1 MVDPTAFYES
11 AKGCDLDLFTGVPDS
26 LLKDFCLYLSQCA
39 APNEHVV
46 VANEGA
52 AIALASGHYLSSGGI
67 ALVYM
72 QNSGLGNA
80 VNPLLSLTCSNVYQ
94 IPLIM
99 LIGWRGETGTNDE
112 PQHLAQGRL
121 TLPLLE
127 TLGIPQRLLP
137 PDTTEAVECLEESVS
152 MARSLSAPVA
162 IVVRKDTFVGI
173 SDKAVISNGYEMSR
187 EKAISVIVE
196 NLDERDA
203 LVSTTGKISRELY
216 ECRELR
222 NGAGSEQDF
231 LAVGSMGHAS
241 QIALGVALVQPE
253 RRVYC
258 LDGDGAL
265 IMHMGSLAIIGSRA
279 PRNFVHVVLNN
290 GCHESVG
297 GQPTAGFDI
306 DIAQIAKA
314 CGYRTTIS
322 AKSLAELRTSLKSV
336 INEEGPCLLEV
347 RVSGESRKELGRP
360 EPRLLENRN
369 RFMKFLQ
376 Q

>member
-137 PDTTEAVECLEESVS
+137 RDTAGAVECLEESVS

-162 IVVRKDTFVGI
+162 IVVRKDTFVGT

-196 NLDERDA
+196 NLEERDA
-203 LVSTTGKISRELY
+203 LVSTTGKVSRELY
-216 ECRELR
+216 ECRRLR

-306 DIAQIAKA
+306 DVAQIAKA
-314 CGYRTTIS
+314 CGYRTTIL
-322 AKSLAELRTSLKSV
+322 ARSLAELRTSLKSV

-360 EPRLLENRN
+360 KPRLLENRN

>member
-1 MVDPTAFYES
+1 LVDPTIFYES

-137 PDTTEAVECLEESVS
+137 RDTAGAVECLEESVS

-162 IVVRKDTFVGI
+162 IVVRKDTFVGT

-196 NLDERDA
+196 NLEERDA
-203 LVSTTGKISRELY
+203 LVSTTGKVSRELY
-216 ECRELR
+216 ECRRLR

-231 LAVGSMGHAS
+231 LVVGSMGHAS
-241 QIALGVALVQPE
+241 QIALGVALAQPE

-306 DIAQIAKA
+306 DVAQIAKA
-314 CGYRTTIS
+314 CGYRTTIL
-322 AKSLAELRTSLKSV
+322 ARSLAELRTSLKSV

-360 EPRLLENRN
+360 KPTLLENRN

>member
-80 VNPLLSLTCSNVYQ
+80 VNPLLSLTCSNVYK

-137 PDTTEAVECLEESVS
+137 RDTAGAVECLEESVS

-162 IVVRKDTFVGI
+162 IVVRKDTFVGT

-196 NLDERDA
+196 NLEERDA
-203 LVSTTGKISRELY
+203 LVSTTGKVSRELY
-216 ECRELR
+216 ECRRLR

-314 CGYRTTIS
+314 CGYRTTIL
-322 AKSLAELRTSLKSV
+322 ARSLAELRTSLKSV

>member
-1 MVDPTAFYES
+1 MVDPTIFYES

-137 PDTTEAVECLEESVS
+137 RDTAGAVECLEESVS

-162 IVVRKDTFVGI
+162 IVVRKDTFVGT

-196 NLDERDA
+196 NLEERDA
-203 LVSTTGKISRELY
+203 LVSTTGKVSRELY
-216 ECRELR
+216 ECRRLR

-231 LAVGSMGHAS
+231 LVVGSMGHAS
-241 QIALGVALVQPE
+241 QIALGVALAQPE

-306 DIAQIAKA
+306 DVAQIAKA
-314 CGYRTTIS
+314 CGYRTTIL
-322 AKSLAELRTSLKSV
+322 ARSLAELRTSLKSV

-360 EPRLLENRN
+360 KPTLLENRN

>member
-80 VNPLLSLTCSNVYQ
+80 VNPLLSLTCSNVYK

-137 PDTTEAVECLEESVS
+137 RDTAGAVECLEESVS

-162 IVVRKDTFVGI
+162 IVVRKDTFVGT

-196 NLDERDA
+196 NLEERDA
-203 LVSTTGKISRELY
+203 LVSTTGKVSRELY
-216 ECRELR
+216 ECRRLR

-306 DIAQIAKA
+306 DVAQIAKA
-314 CGYRTTIS
+314 CGYRTTIL
-322 AKSLAELRTSLKSV
+322 ARSLAELRTSLKSV

>member
-1 MVDPTAFYES
+1 MVDPTTFYES

-137 PDTTEAVECLEESVS
+137 RDTAGAVECLEESVS

-162 IVVRKDTFVGI
+162 IVVRKDTFVGT

-196 NLDERDA
+196 NLEERDA
-203 LVSTTGKISRELY
+203 LVSTTGKVSRELY
-216 ECRELR
+216 ECRRLR

-231 LAVGSMGHAS
+231 LVVGSMGHAS

-306 DIAQIAKA
+306 DVAQIAKA
-314 CGYRTTIS
+314 CGYRTTIL
-322 AKSLAELRTSLKSV
+322 ARSLAELRTSLKSV

-360 EPRLLENRN
+360 KPRLLENRN